1 MKSDIEQIKD
11 NNKIFVSADKSRNAY
26 MLQQEEYTKLLKEKV
41 TKTYKKVTRKKLF
54 NMNRTSKEITGKL
67 PISDRI

>member
-1 MKSDIEQIKD
+1 MKSNIEQIKD
-11 NNKIFVSADKSRNAY
+11 NNKIFVSADKSRKTY
-26 MLQQEEYTKLLKEKV
+26 MLQEEEYTKLLKEKV